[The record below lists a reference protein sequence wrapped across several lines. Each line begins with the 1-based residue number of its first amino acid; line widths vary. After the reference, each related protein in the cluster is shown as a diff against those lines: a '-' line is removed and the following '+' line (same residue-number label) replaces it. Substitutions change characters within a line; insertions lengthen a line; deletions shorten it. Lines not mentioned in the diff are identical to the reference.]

1 MKRRQLYSFAFAAL
15 FLFTVSSCKKSTNE
29 HSEDHGVNDMTGE
42 AVPIT
47 NSDVEIPDTSS
58 VAHVHYVCPMA
69 CEGKK
74 KYDENVPC
82 PVCKMELKKI
92 EHEGH

>member
-58 VAHVHYVCPMA
+58 VAMFIMYVLWLVKA
-69 CEGKK
+69 KRSTT
-74 KYDENVPC
+74 
-82 PVCKMELKKI
+82 KMYLALCVKWN
-92 EHEGH
+92 